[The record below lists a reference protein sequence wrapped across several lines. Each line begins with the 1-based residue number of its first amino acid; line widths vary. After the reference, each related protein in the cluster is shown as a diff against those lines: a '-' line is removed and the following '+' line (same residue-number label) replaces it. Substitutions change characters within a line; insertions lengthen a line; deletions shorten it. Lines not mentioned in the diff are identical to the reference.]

1 MKFFASRAEGVE
13 RRHRFPAWSGPA
25 RPLYAPVFETAV
37 ASYAPATVAN
47 WARCAR
53 PAPSF

>member
-37 ASYAPATVAN
+37 ASYASATVAN